1 MHAKND
7 SLYFFATKV
16 NLYCIVIFCTFRLY
30 FFCLSW
36 LFLYVV
42 LKYQLFN
49 KNEYISF
56 PDLFSSGWLI
66 LMGTFRCVGEPL
78 FFFVIF
84 VNICIASH
92 CAHYTM
98 GEKRVENEC
107 IYFCRS
113 IFADKSPAL
122 ITHSMP
128 TNRVKTIDEKIVNR
142 FSKFTLHYCW
152 GVRGN
157 WIFADPA
164 KICGH
169 LLNEHMWTWYVCVC
183 LSSLYSVTL
192 HEINLVKFARPLNGI
207 DMSWLLFIIQNFF
220 LIFQKHIAKHFL

>member
-1 MHAKND
+1 MVH
-7 SLYFFATKV
+7 
-16 NLYCIVIFCTFRLY
+16 CTFSR
-30 FFCLSW
+30 
-36 LFLYVV
+36 V
-42 LKYQLFN
+42 
-49 KNEYISF
+49 
-56 PDLFSSGWLI
+56 
-66 LMGTFRCVGEPL
+66 
-78 FFFVIF
+78 
-84 VNICIASH
+84 H
-92 CAHYTM
+92 TM
-98 GEKRVENEC
+98 GRRGLKMYVC
-107 IYFCRS
+107 MYVYFCSRS
-113 IFADKSPAL
+113 IFADKSSAL

-207 DMSWLLFIIQNFF
+207 DMSWLLFIIQNLFF
-220 LIFQKHIAKHFL
+220 WYSKNI

>member
-1 MHAKND
+1 M
-7 SLYFFATKV
+7 
-16 NLYCIVIFCTFRLY
+16 
-30 FFCLSW
+30 
-36 LFLYVV
+36 
-42 LKYQLFN
+42 
-49 KNEYISF
+49 
-56 PDLFSSGWLI
+56 
-66 LMGTFRCVGEPL
+66 CV
-78 FFFVIF
+78 
-84 VNICIASH
+84 
-92 CAHYTM
+92 
-98 GEKRVENEC
+98 C

-207 DMSWLLFIIQNFF
+207 DMSWLLFIIQNLFF
-220 LIFQKHIAKHFL
+220 SDFPKTYCKTFLVEYENSLKSTNRIGFMSASQITIAQQIELNTSLWSLALQNFKILNSCQNKWMHELLYQNEWVATFLSLLRPLHSYYRPRRPCKRLQNSK